1 MNFVIDACSAIL
13 LAKATLL
20 ETVFETYDIQI
31 TKQAY
36 EEVAEGK
43 KEMFADALLIERLNR
58 EKKIRFTEANTAV
71 VRKFMQDFNMGEGE
85 AATIAAAVKE
95 KKGAIT
101 DNNQGRKAAQNSNIS
116 TSRNI

>member
-43 KEMFADALLIERLNR
+43 KEMFADALLIERPLMR
-58 EKKIRFTEANTAV
+58 CAPHSGSISA
-71 VRKFMQDFNMGEGE
+71 
-85 AATIAAAVKE
+85 
-95 KKGAIT
+95 
-101 DNNQGRKAAQNSNIS
+101 QGTPQTFSV
-116 TSRNI
+116 